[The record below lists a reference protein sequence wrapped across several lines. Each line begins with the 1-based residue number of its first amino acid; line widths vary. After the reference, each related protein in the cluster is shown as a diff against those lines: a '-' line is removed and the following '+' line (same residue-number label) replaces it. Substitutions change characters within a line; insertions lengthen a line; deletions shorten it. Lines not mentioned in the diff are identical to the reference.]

1 MGHSTEE
8 AFPLHISLFERKFI
22 LPGSAPQTFPWG
34 SLVRA
39 RARAPQTLIITK
51 EAGMTMAGFH
61 PSRPIP
67 RAQGP
72 GAMDLNTPS
81 GEKKETASN
90 SKAFHSIP
98 GHDCWYP
105 MRLGVGFLRAGV
117 LSPHQSEIPGHR
129 CFFQTRNWENRD
141 CAFSPRIHTRI
152 HRVLTN
158 PHPTFSL
165 L

>member
-39 RARAPQTLIITK
+39 RARAPRTLIIAK

-105 MRLGVGFLRAGV
+105 MRPGVGFLRAGV
-117 LSPHQSEIPGHR
+117 LSPHQSEIPRHQ
-129 CFFQTRNWENRD
+129 CFFQTRNPGRTG
-141 CAFSPRIHTRI
+141 AVFPPRSPIKI
-152 HRVLTN
+152 HRQLTN
-158 PHPTFSL
+158 IHSVYL